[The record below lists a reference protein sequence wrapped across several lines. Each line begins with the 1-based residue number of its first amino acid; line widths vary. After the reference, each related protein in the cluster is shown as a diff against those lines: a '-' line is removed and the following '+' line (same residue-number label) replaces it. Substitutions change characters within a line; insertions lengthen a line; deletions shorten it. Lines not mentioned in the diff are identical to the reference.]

1 MPTSPAD
8 GAAPAARLLVFAD
21 ETGALGRWLMID
33 DGRVVER
40 GDAREGLPA
49 AARNI
54 LAVPGTEISIHW
66 LALAGDLTAAQAAA
80 AARLMLADA
89 AAEPLAGMHV
99 AVGRSEHGLAPAAL
113 VPNARMTGWIAALD
127 ADAIVPAPM
136 LIAAP
141 EASFLRRDLGPA
153 ADYRGPAAAFSIES
167 DLAEALTGDA
177 TVTPLA
183 EADFEAA
190 LPAILEA
197 LPLDLRQ
204 GPFAKRR
211 AWRLEAASWRR
222 IAALALA
229 LVVLTLIVQIALLL
243 RYASA
248 ADAAETEAAALAGGG
263 GASADPR
270 PGFGRLSGAL
280 FEAIRSTPNVELSRI
295 DYRRDGSLGATIMLD
310 SPASLAALR
319 ARIEA
324 AGLAT
329 DATEVRSAGG
339 RPAADVMVR
348 AS

>member
-8 GAAPAARLLVFAD
+8 GAASVARLLVFAD
-21 ETGALGRWLMID
+21 EMGALGRWLLLD

-40 GDAREGLPA
+40 GDASAGLPP
-49 AARNI
+49 AARTV
-54 LAVPGTEISIHW
+54 LAIPGADISIHW
-66 LALAGDLTAAQAAA
+66 LALAGDLAPAQAAA

-113 VPNARMTGWIAALD
+113 VPNARMSGWIAALD

-141 EASFLRRDLGPA
+141 DAGFLRRDSGPV
-153 ADYRGPAAAFSIES
+153 ADYRGPAAAFSLEP

-177 TVTPLA
+177 PVTLLA

-190 LPAILEA
+190 LPALLESP
-197 LPLDLRQ
+197 PLDLRQ
-204 GPFAKRR
+204 GPFLKRR
-211 AWRLEAASWRR
+211 AWRLEAVSWRR

-229 LVVLTLIVQIALLL
+229 LVALTLVVQIATLL
-243 RYASA
+243 RFASA
-248 ADAAETEAAALAGGG
+248 ADRAETEAAALAGGG

-270 PGFGRLSGAL
+270 PGFGPLAAGL

-295 DYRRDGSLGATIMLD
+295 DYRRDGSLAATVVLD

-329 DATEVRSAGG
+329 EATEIRSAGG
-339 RPAADVMVR
+339 RPAADVTVR